1 MSELKDSID
10 DSIIGGD
17 MSMKGKIIKER
28 ERHIEK
34 KTYEEKYS

>member
-1 MSELKDSID
+1 
-10 DSIIGGD
+10 

-34 KTYEEKYS
+34 KTYEEKYSWRIL